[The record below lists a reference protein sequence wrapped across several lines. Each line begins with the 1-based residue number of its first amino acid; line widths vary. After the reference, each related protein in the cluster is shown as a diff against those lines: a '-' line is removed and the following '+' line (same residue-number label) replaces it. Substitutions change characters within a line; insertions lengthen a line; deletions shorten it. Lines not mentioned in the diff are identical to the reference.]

1 MHQNKITKCQLL
13 KNLFLSLMKQLYY
26 GPFIF
31 YQVGG
36 GGYEKKMVL
45 KRGQKK
51 NNGL

>member
-36 GGYEKKMVL
+36 GGHEKKMVL
-45 KRGQKK
+45 KGGQKK
-51 NNGL
+51 K